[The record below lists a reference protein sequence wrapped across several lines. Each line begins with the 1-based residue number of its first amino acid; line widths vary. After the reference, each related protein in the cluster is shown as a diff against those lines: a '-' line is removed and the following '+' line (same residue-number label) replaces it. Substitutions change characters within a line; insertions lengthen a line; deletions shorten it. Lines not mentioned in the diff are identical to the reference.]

1 MPLMNI
7 SLWEAYKHA
16 LEAGSGGRNTVVFDD
31 VKLPSVMVRIPT
43 FSVEDIDADLG
54 TGSHP
59 AFLVNTVQKAEIMI
73 GMYNSYVYGS
83 RAYSLPYK
91 DPTGSANFNTCLD
104 YCLMKNAGD
113 TTRRAGFHMLTNW
126 EAAALALL
134 CIKNGQPSGNTDYG
148 RHHTN
153 KQQTGVRQ
161 DSLLPGTASGTART
175 LTGTG
180 PAAWRHDGTM
190 QGVSDLV
197 GNIWEWTDGMKIVD
211 GKFYLPTDNYYTLA
225 EASWPTDEV
234 IIAAGTPPQLG
245 VAGTDTVHTSGGPT
259 AWKTVARS
267 AAYSALS
274 AAIKNRC
281 QQAMID
287 PAFDAS
293 NPVGSMYWNCAGERI
308 PFRFGDWSD
317 AAIAGVAAMY
327 LNLLRTVVSTGI
339 GFRLAYLG

>member
-1 MPLMNI
+1 MNI

-59 AFLVNTVQKAEIMI
+59 AFLVNTVQKAEIMV

-91 DPTGSANFNTCLD
+91 DPTCSANFDACLN

-113 TTRRAGFHMLTNW
+113 TTRRPGFHMTTNW
-126 EAAALALL
+126 ENAALALL
-134 CIKNGQPSGNTDYG
+134 CIKNGQPSGNTNYG
-148 RHHTN
+148 RHHTL

-161 DSLLPGTASGTART
+161 DSLLPGTASGTARI

-190 QGVSDLV
+190 QGISDLV
-197 GNIWEWTDGMKIVD
+197 GNIWEWTDGMKLTA
-211 GKFYLPTDNYYTLA
+211 GKFYMPTDNYYTLA
-225 EASWPTDEV
+225 EGSWPTDDV
-234 IIAAGTPPQLG
+234 IMANDGGGKLG
-245 VAGTDTVHTSGGPT
+245 VEGDTLYPNGGVAFG
-259 AWKTVARS
+259 AWKGLTRT
-267 AAYSALS
+267 AAYAALS
-274 AAIKNRC
+274 AAIKNRF
-281 QQAMID
+281 QRAMID
-287 PAFDAS
+287 PAFDSSA
-293 NPVGSMYWNCAGERI
+293 PVGSFWFDTTTERI
-308 PFRFGDWSD
+308 PFRFGSWSYAGD
-317 AAIAGVAAMY
+317 AGVAALY
-327 LNLLRTVVSTGI
+327 LSSPRTFVDTSV
-339 GFRLAYLG
+339 GFRLAYIG

>member
-54 TGSHP
+54 SGSHP
-59 AFLVNTVQKAEIMI
+59 AFLVNTVQKAEIMV
-73 GMYNSYVYGS
+73 GMYNSFVYGS

-91 DPTGSANFNTCLD
+91 DPTCSSDFDACLN
-104 YCLMKNAGD
+104 YCLRKNQND
-113 TTRRAGFHMLTNW
+113 TTRRAGFHMTTNW
-126 EAAALALL
+126 ELAALALL

-148 RHHTN
+148 RHHTH

-161 DSLLPGTASGTART
+161 DSLLPGTGSGTAHT

-197 GNIWEWTDGMKIVD
+197 GNIWEWTDGMKIVN

-245 VAGTDTVHTSGGPT
+245 VSGTDTVHTSGGPT
-259 AWKTVARS
+259 AWTTVARS

-287 PAFDAS
+287 PAFDSS
-293 NPVGSMYWNCAGERI
+293 NPVGSMWWNCAGERI
-308 PFRFGDWSD
+308 PFRFGAWYY
-317 AAIAGVAAMY
+317 AADAGVAA
-327 LNLLRTVVSTGI
+327 LALGSLRTYVNTDL
-339 GFRLAYLG
+339 GFRLAYIG